1 MINSGGG
8 MKPGT
13 TALLGLALALAGAA
27 LDFYSSYEILSYPAM
42 AADAMWMAEGTLS
55 GTVWGVGLAVLGVLL
70 VATAAAGLSSLGAG
84 RMARFGV
91 AMAVYGAVMLLVGA
105 AMGAGI
111 SPAMQTASITGLGML
126 AVGALMVANGA
137 MMLRKGSTPPPSR
150 A

>member
-1 MINSGGG
+1 MIESGGA

-42 AADAMWMAEGTLS
+42 AADAMGTPS

-70 VATAAAGLSSLGAG
+70 VATAAAGLSPLGAG
-84 RMARFGV
+84 RMALFGSI
-91 AMAVYGAVMLLVGA
+91 MAVYGAVMLLVGA

-111 SPAMQTASITGLGML
+111 SPAMQTASVTGLGML

-137 MMLRKGSTPPPSR
+137 VMLRKGGTPPPSR